1 METAHRDRRTREHR
15 TPATRTTTGGKRGR
29 AAARGVAGAWILAGL
44 LAAPGGAG
52 AQPPEFDPVP
62 GAVALPDFIPV
73 FPLPDVMLFPNVSRP
88 LHIFE
93 PRYRAMVTDALAGDR
108 LIGMVTL
115 EPGYEAE
122 YEGRPPIFPVGC
134 AGRITEVEELP
145 DGRYLIVL
153 RGLVKFRVL
162 DEDRSRPYRLA
173 RVEALPELVDDAE
186 LTALGD
192 LRGALEAILA
202 AARGGAPAPPALADE
217 DLVNGIAQYARMD
230 PRERQRLLEAPGP
243 LARAEALV
251 ELFGAPAA
259 PAR

>member
-1 METAHRDRRTREHR
+1 MQTAHRRWARRDHR
-15 TPATRTTTGGKRGR
+15 TTAGGERRWATVR
-29 AAARGVAGAWILAGL
+29 AVAGAWVLAGL

-52 AQPPEFDPVP
+52 AQPPAFDPVP
-62 GAVALPDFIPV
+62 GAVALPEVLPV

-93 PRYRAMVTDALAGDR
+93 PRYRAMVADALAGDR

-122 YEGRPPIFPVGC
+122 YEGRPPIFPIGC

-153 RGLVKFRVL
+153 RGVVKFRVL
-162 DEDRSRPYRLA
+162 DEDQSRPYRLA

-186 LTALGD
+186 LTALGE

-202 AARGGAPAPPALADE
+202 AARNGAPAPAALPDE

-243 LARAEALV
+243 LARAEVLV
-251 ELFGAPAA
+251 ELFGARADP
-259 PAR
+259 PR

>member
-1 METAHRDRRTREHR
+1 MQTSHRGGSSRAWRPVSRQR
-15 TPATRTTTGGKRGR
+15 SAPAVT
-29 AAARGVAGAWILAGL
+29 GVAAVLILVGL
-44 LAAPGGAG
+44 TAATG
-52 AQPPEFDPVP
+52 AQPPSFDPVP
-62 GAVALPDFIPV
+62 GAVALPEVMPV
-73 FPLPDVMLFPNVSRP
+73 FPLQDVMLFPNVSRP

-93 PRYRAMVTDALAGDR
+93 PRYRAMIADALEGDR

-122 YEGRPPIFPVGC
+122 YEGRPPIFPIGC
-134 AGRITEVEELP
+134 AGRITEAEELP

-162 DEDRSRPYRLA
+162 DEDQSRPYRLA

-186 LTALGD
+186 LTALGE

-202 AARGGAPAPPALADE
+202 AARDGTSAPAALPDE
-217 DLVNGIAQYARMD
+217 DLVNGLAQYAPMD

-251 ELFGAPAA
+251 EMFATPAE
-259 PAR
+259 PQR

>member
-1 METAHRDRRTREHR
+1 M
-15 TPATRTTTGGKRGR
+15 
-29 AAARGVAGAWILAGL
+29 
-44 LAAPGGAG
+44 
-52 AQPPEFDPVP
+52 P
-62 GAVALPDFIPV
+62 GAVALPDVIPV

-93 PRYRAMVTDALAGDR
+93 PRYRAMVADALARANG

-115 EPGYEAE
+115 EPGYEDGLRGAPADLPRSAAPA
-122 YEGRPPIFPVGC
+122 GSRKWRSCPTGGTSSSC
-134 AGRITEVEELP
+134 AGV
-145 DGRYLIVL
+145 
-153 RGLVKFRVL
+153 VKFRVL

-186 LTALGD
+186 LTALGE

-202 AARGGAPAPPALADE
+202 AARNGAPAPAALPDE

-243 LARAEALV
+243 LARAEVLV
-251 ELFGAPAA
+251 ELFGARADP
-259 PAR
+259 PR

>member
-1 METAHRDRRTREHR
+1 MQTAHPARRRRD
-15 TPATRTTTGGKRGR
+15 PRTTAGRERVRTTARGL
-29 AAARGVAGAWILAGL
+29 AAATVLACL
-44 LAAPGGAG
+44 LAAPGGGA
-52 AQPPEFDPVP
+52 AQPPAFDPVP
-62 GAVALPDFIPV
+62 GAVALPDVIPV

-93 PRYRAMVTDALAGDR
+93 PRYREMVADALAGDG

-115 EPGYEAE
+115 EPGYEAD
-122 YEGRPPIFPVGC
+122 YEGRPPIFRIGC

-173 RVEALPELVDDAE
+173 RVAALPELVDDAE
-186 LTALGD
+186 LTALGE
-192 LRGALEAILA
+192 LRPALETILA
-202 AARGGAPAPPALADE
+202 AARNGAPAPAALPDE
-217 DLVNGIAQYARMD
+217 DLVNGIAQYAPMA
-230 PRERQRLLEAPGP
+230 PGARQRLLEAPGP

-251 ELFGAPAA
+251 ELFGAAA
-259 PAR
+259 TPPR

>member
-1 METAHRDRRTREHR
+1 MQTAHRRPRRRDRRTTAGHEPGWAIVRGF
-15 TPATRTTTGGKRGR
+15 ATAT
-29 AAARGVAGAWILAGL
+29 ALACL
-44 LAAPGGAG
+44 LAAPGTAA
-52 AQPPEFDPVP
+52 AQPPAFDPVP
-62 GAVALPDFIPV
+62 GAVDLPDVIPV

-93 PRYRAMVTDALAGDR
+93 PRYREMVADALEGDG

-122 YEGRPPIFPVGC
+122 YEGRPPIFRIGC

-186 LTALGD
+186 LTALGE

-202 AARGGAPAPPALADE
+202 AARSGAPAPAALPDE

-230 PRERQRLLEAPGP
+230 PGERQRLLEAPGP

-251 ELFGAPAA
+251 ELFGVLAEP
-259 PAR
+259 PR

>member
-1 METAHRDRRTREHR
+1 MQTAYRRRRRRDRRTTAGHVHR
-15 TPATRTTTGGKRGR
+15 TGTAPAV
-29 AAARGVAGAWILAGL
+29 AAASLLGLLLAGP
-44 LAAPGGAG
+44 AAAG
-52 AQPPEFDPVP
+52 AQPAGFDPVP
-62 GAVALPDFIPV
+62 GAVALPEVIPV

-93 PRYRAMVTDALAGDR
+93 PRYRAMVADALEGDG

-122 YEGRPPIFPVGC
+122 YEGRPPIFPIGC

-162 DEDRSRPYRLA
+162 DEDQSRPYRLA

-186 LTALGD
+186 LAALGE

-202 AARGGAPAPPALADE
+202 AARNGTPAPAALPDE

-230 PRERQRLLEAPGP
+230 PRARQRLLEAPGP

-251 ELFGAPAA
+251 ELFRAPVE
-259 PAR
+259 PPH

>member
-1 METAHRDRRTREHR
+1 MQTSHRRRRRRDRRT
-15 TPATRTTTGGKRGR
+15 TGGHEPGWATARGL
-29 AAARGVAGAWILAGL
+29 AAATVLACL
-44 LAAPGGAG
+44 LAAPGAPA
-52 AQPPEFDPVP
+52 AQPPAFDPVP
-62 GAVALPDFIPV
+62 GAVALPDVIPV

-93 PRYRAMVTDALAGDR
+93 PRYRAMVADALEGDG

-122 YEGRPPIFPVGC
+122 YEGRPPIFPIGC

-162 DEDRSRPYRLA
+162 DEDRSLPYRLA
-173 RVEALPELVDDAE
+173 RVEALPELVDDSE
-186 LTALGD
+186 LTALGE

-202 AARGGAPAPPALADE
+202 AARNGAPAPPALPDE

-230 PRERQRLLEAPGP
+230 PGERQRLLEAPGP

-251 ELFGAPAA
+251 ELFGAPAE
-259 PAR
+259 PPR

>member
-1 METAHRDRRTREHR
+1 MQTVHDRRR
-15 TPATRTTTGGKRGR
+15 PSGR
-29 AAARGVAGAWILAGL
+29 R
-44 LAAPGGAG
+44 AAPGRQDGATAG
-52 AQPPEFDPVP
+52 QGVTAVALLVLVIGCLLAGRGAADAQPPAFDPVP

-73 FPLPDVMLFPNVSRP
+73 FPLQDVMLFPNVSRP

-93 PRYRAMVTDALAGDR
+93 ARYRAMVADALEGDR
-108 LIGMVTL
+108 LIGMVML

-122 YEGRPPIFPVGC
+122 YEGRPPIFPIGC

-186 LTALGD
+186 LTALAG
-192 LRGALEAILA
+192 LRPSLETILA
-202 AARGGAPAPPALADE
+202 AARDGTPPPAALPDE
-217 DLVNGIAQYARMD
+217 DLVNGIAQYAPLD
-230 PRERQRLLEAPGP
+230 PRERLRLLEAPGP

-251 ELFGAPAA
+251 ELFGTSTR